1 MLWFVA
7 SGWYDLRPV
16 QPAIFL
22 DRDNT
27 LIANDG
33 DMGDPAAV
41 KLVDGVAPGLRQLRE
56 AGYRLVVVTNQAG
69 VARGKFT
76 EEDVDGV
83 HQRIANLIDEQAGL
97 RNGSA
102 ATVGLIDRFY
112 YCPYH
117 PEASVAEYRRDH
129 PWRKPHPGMILQAAR
144 DMGLDLARSWMI
156 GDQERDVLA
165 GRAAG
170 CRTIL
175 FSRDGALA
183 QKTKPTSVAT
193 TFGEAVKTI
202 LQHKSAAAGATAAH
216 ASPAATTPLAQPL
229 PTPMPVPQRSPQGGV
244 SVHAHSTNES
254 EGAGIRRVVQELTE
268 EIRADRLRRSEFR
281 LMTML
286 AALCQLLTLTLGL
299 LGLLQ
304 LDSFEIFAK
313 WMLGAV
319 LIQMLT
325 LTLVV
330 LDSRG

>member
-1 MLWFVA
+1 
-7 SGWYDLRPV
+7 V

-33 DMGDPAAV
+33 DLGDPAAV
-41 KLVDGVAPGLRQLRE
+41 KLVDGVAAGLRHLRE
-56 AGYRLVVVTNQAG
+56 AGYRLIVVTNQAG

-83 HQRIANLIDEQAGL
+83 HQRIATLIDDQAGL
-97 RNGSA
+97 RNGASHIA
-102 ATVGLIDRFY
+102 GLIDRFY

-117 PEASVAEYRRDH
+117 PEASVSEYRRDH

-144 DMGLDLARSWMI
+144 DMGLDLSRSWMV
-156 GDQERDVLA
+156 GDQERDILA

-175 FSRDGALA
+175 FSRDADLA
-183 QKTKPTSVAT
+183 KRAKPTDVAA
-193 TFGEAVKTI
+193 TFAEAVKTI
-202 LQHKSAAAGATAAH
+202 LQHKTPGLVAAH
-216 ASPAATTPLAQPL
+216 ASPAAAGSGLAQPF
-229 PTPMPVPQRSPQGGV
+229 PVPMPVPARSAPASIGQR
-244 SVHAHSTNES
+244 ANAAS
-254 EGAGIRRVVQELTE
+254 ETDAAGMAGIRRGVQELTE

-286 AALCQLLTLTLGL
+286 AALCQLLALTLGL

-304 LDSFEIFAK
+304 LDNFEIFAK

-319 LIQMLT
+319 FTQLLT
-325 LTLVV
+325 LTLVL